1 MALKTS
7 VLSVVQAGSKSVARA
22 SSASHSPLRKA
33 AAINSLES
41 WLKNAGLPG
50 FGDNETHGKIHS
62 SLVIA
67 AKTLTCSARR
77 HDSGKQD
84 ATHTEKCPELHLL
97 LSLSLINIVIQLPVV
112 ESLFSRLL
120 MRPGRVA
127 PALLANALLQ
137 NYQR

>member
-7 VLSVVQAGSKSVARA
+7 VLSLAQAGSKSVARA

-67 AKTLTCSARR
+67 AKA
-77 HDSGKQD
+77 
-84 ATHTEKCPELHLL
+84 
-97 LSLSLINIVIQLPVV
+97 LSP
-112 ESLFSRLL
+112 
-120 MRPGRVA
+120 
-127 PALLANALLQ
+127 
-137 NYQR
+137 